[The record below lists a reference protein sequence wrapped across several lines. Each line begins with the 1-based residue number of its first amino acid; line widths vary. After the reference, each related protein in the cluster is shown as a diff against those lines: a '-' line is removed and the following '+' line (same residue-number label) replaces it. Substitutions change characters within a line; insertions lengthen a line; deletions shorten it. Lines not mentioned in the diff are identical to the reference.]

1 MTRKIVVAEELAP
14 AGIAALSQGYE
25 VVNVAGCSRAEL
37 IEHLKDAAALV
48 VRSATQVT
56 AELIGGAPKLEV
68 VGRAG
73 VGIDNIDI
81 PAATAAGVLVVNAP
95 DANTISA
102 AEHTF
107 GLLLAQARNI
117 GRAQV
122 SMRDGG
128 WDRKALKG
136 VELYG
141 KTLGIV
147 GFGRIGRLVA
157 TRAIAFGMT
166 VIAYD
171 PYVSAAVSGELG
183 ASLVDLDE
191 LFDRSDFITIH
202 LPKTPETTNLISA
215 AAIAKMK
222 DGVRI
227 VNTSRGGIVD
237 EAVLVEAVLAGKVAS
252 AGLDVY
258 EAEPLDPRSPL
269 RSTSNIVLT
278 PHLGASTIEAQN
290 KAGLQVADA
299 ITRALAGEIVHS
311 AVNIP
316 VAPIGL

>member
-1 MTRKIVVAEELAP
+1 LTRKIVVAEELVP

-25 VVNVAGCSRAEL
+25 VINAAGCSRAEL
-37 IEHLKDAAALV
+37 IELLTDAAALV
-48 VRSATQVT
+48 VRSGTQVT

-73 VGIDNIDI
+73 VGVDNIDI
-81 PAATAAGVLVVNAP
+81 AAATAAGVLVVNAP

-122 SMRDGG
+122 SMREGG

-136 VELYG
+136 VELHG
-141 KTLGIV
+141 KTLGVI
-147 GFGRIGRLVA
+147 GLGRIGQLVT
-157 TRAIAFGMT
+157 TRAVAFGMT

-171 PYVSAAVSGELG
+171 PYVSAAASGELG
-183 ASLVDLDE
+183 ASLVELDE

-202 LPKTPETTNLISA
+202 LPKTPETTNLISS

-237 EAVLVEAVLAGKVAS
+237 EVDLVEAVLAGKVAS

-258 EAEPLDPRSPL
+258 ETEPLDPKSPL
-269 RSTSNIVLT
+269 RSSSNIVLT

-290 KAGLQVADA
+290 KAGVQVAEA
-299 ITRALAGEIVHS
+299 VTRALAGEIVHS

-316 VAPIGL
+316 VTPIGL